1 MDSKSRPLRCAI
13 ITYLAYHRW
22 LTIPKCPLRAYFCMN
37 IIVELL
43 PILDNGSNFIQQ
55 FFFQLALI
63 VLGMLNKLHEL

>member
-1 MDSKSRPLRCAI
+1 
-13 ITYLAYHRW
+13 
-22 LTIPKCPLRAYFCMN
+22 MN